1 MAKAWMA
8 CPPRPGNTIWGNST
22 KRLPLYDQGRPT
34 GSLEQVHPPGP
45 AGHPGAWLGDARPGL
60 EKLTR
65 AACDDTL
72 TDDEFR
78 RMVADYLA
86 SGKLLK
92 SLHPAA
98 LAEAMEHAMGTA
110 AVIGKTSVPRV

>member
-1 MAKAWMA
+1 MTRDDQLAVLNKSIL
-8 CPPRPGNTIWGNST
+8 RD
-22 KRLPLYDQGRPT
+22 LPDFLD
-34 GSLEQVHPPGP
+34 
-45 AGHPGAWLGDARPGL
+45 AWLGDARPGL

>member
-1 MAKAWMA
+1 M
-8 CPPRPGNTIWGNST
+8 PG
-22 KRLPLYDQGRPT
+22 QG
-34 GSLEQVHPPGP
+34 
-45 AGHPGAWLGDARPGL
+45 W
-60 EKLTR
+60 
-65 AACDDTL
+65 
-72 TDDEFR
+72 

>member
-1 MAKAWMA
+1 MTRDDQLAALNKSIL
-8 CPPRPGNTIWGNST
+8 RD
-22 KRLPLYDQGRPT
+22 LPDILD
-34 GSLEQVHPPGP
+34 
-45 AGHPGAWLGDARPGL
+45 AWLGDARPGL

-78 RMVADYLA
+78 RRWPTTW
-86 SGKLLK
+86 
-92 SLHPAA
+92 HPASCSKA
-98 LAEAMEHAMGTA
+98 CILPPWRKPMEHAMGTA